1 VFLKMEDI
9 VNDQPNN
16 NDGVIMVKE
25 EPIATINTEDEH
37 QQEGSPVEVQD
48 GNLSPRSNNSS
59 KKSKD

>member
-1 VFLKMEDI
+1 MEDL

-25 EPIATINTEDEH
+25 EPISIPHTEEEH

-48 GNLSPRSNNSS
+48 GDLSPRSNNSS